1 MQVLR
6 RHPAAKGPRLQVWTD
21 HDHAVGMGV
30 VIERVRYKRAGGP
43 VEVRAPLQVVA
54 NPRAA
59 VRALR
64 VDIRGAHVFTLT
76 RHEIA
81 RALEWVDGSG
91 WLQAVSALYRGEA
104 TGFTIILRDG
114 TCAEWRVRPVRFLSL
129 TPAHS
134 ADCEVQPQQKRRE
147 LST

>member
-1 MQVLR
+1 MQVTDRVTVTL
-6 RHPAAKGPRLQVWTD
+6 GPGLQVGAD
-21 HDHAVGMGV
+21 YEHGV
-30 VIERVRYKRAGGP
+30 RTGAVIERVRYHPKGGP
-43 VEVRAPLQVVA
+43 VEVRAPVQVVA

-64 VDIRGAHVFTLT
+64 IDIRGAHVFTLT
-76 RHEIA
+76 RQEIA

-91 WLQAVSALYRGEA
+91 WLQAVAALYRGEE

-129 TPAHS
+129 TPVQS
-134 ADCEVQPQQKRRE
+134 SNCEVQAQHQRRE
-147 LST
+147 LSA

>member
-1 MQVLR
+1 MPGQLALR
-6 RHPAAKGPRLQVWTD
+6 TSHIGASLQPIDYVAAIHL
-21 HDHAVGMGV
+21 GV
-30 VIERVRYKRAGGP
+30 AIERVRYNPRGGP
-43 VEVRAPLQVVA
+43 VEVRTPVQVVA

-59 VRALR
+59 IRALR
-64 VDIRGAHVFTLT
+64 IDIRGAHVFTLT

-91 WLQAVSALYRGEA
+91 WMQAAAALYRGEE

-129 TPAHS
+129 TPTQS
-134 ADCEVQPQQKRRE
+134 ADCDAQPQQQRRE

>member
-1 MQVLR
+1 
-6 RHPAAKGPRLQVWTD
+6 
-21 HDHAVGMGV
+21 MGV
-30 VIERVRYKRAGGP
+30 AIERVRYSAHGGP
-43 VEVRAPLQVVA
+43 VEVRAPVQVVA

-81 RALEWVDGSG
+81 RALKWVDGSG
-91 WLQAVSALYRGEA
+91 CLQAVAALYRGEP

-114 TCAEWRVRPVRFLSL
+114 TCAEWRVRPVRYLSL
-129 TPAHS
+129 TPAHP
-134 ADCEVQPQQKRRE
+134 ADCEVQPQQQRRE

>member
-1 MQVLR
+1 MLAQFSALTERIGTSSQSTGV
-6 RHPAAKGPRLQVWTD
+6 AAEVRL
-21 HDHAVGMGV
+21 GV
-30 VIERVRYKRAGGP
+30 AIERVRYNPRGGP
-43 VEVRAPLQVVA
+43 VELRAPVQLVA

-59 VRALR
+59 IRALR
-64 VDIRGAHVFTLT
+64 IDIRGVHVTLT
-76 RHEIA
+76 RPEIA

-91 WLQAVSALYRGEA
+91 WIQAVAALYRGEE

-129 TPAHS
+129 TPTQS
-134 ADCEVQPQQKRRE
+134 ADCAVQPQHQRRE

>member
-6 RHPAAKGPRLQVWTD
+6 SHPASTGPRLQAWIA
-21 HDHAVGMGV
+21 HDHAVRTGV
-30 VIERVRYKRAGGP
+30 EIERVRYNPRGGP
-43 VEVRAPLQVVA
+43 VEVRSPVQVVT

-59 VRALR
+59 IRALR
-64 VDIRGAHVFTLT
+64 IDIRGAHVFTLT

-81 RALEWVDGSG
+81 RALERVGGSG
-91 WLQAVSALYRGEA
+91 WMQAAAALYRGEA

-114 TCAEWRVRPVRFLSL
+114 TCAEWRVRPVRFFSL
-129 TPAHS
+129 TSTQS
-134 ADCEVQPQQKRRE
+134 ADCAVQPQQQRRE